1 MYMNRRLRNQ
11 KKIDSVNSIRH
22 IRYGL
27 ICEYLAVSRHLE
39 NNALGITFR
48 KNILRLDQKNTGI
61 SVLVLYKQISYE
73 QQKME
78 ITVFDNI
85 FSFTEYD
92 AKGKTVST
100 TLKMSRDIKNFY
112 LFDIGDN
119 NTLGIKVRSA
129 SGSKVNSYDIDI
141 SPVFVRSDMSY
152 EEFHGGFDE
161 DEDNSVVNFGR
172 RTKFNAVSLRRNLLG
187 GPETKPVIFAVS
199 PEHFSEV
206 SSLSQT
212 KSVKRDPNMY
222 VAEYNYP
229 PDPEIIASKNM
240 QYILTEIEAD
250 GNISRHKMSTD
261 IFQLETF
268 PAKTT
273 VTAYIAKGNK
283 LKIDV
288 LNLGQKPKHFLIRPK
303 MRNGETYPTSD
314 SIVEPNTVKTLTSLT
329 ADPDSDY
336 VIVQK
341 SIDMADRGSF
351 TFSACD
357 TPPPSKS
364 YDRPRLDSNDN
375 RPLAPPKSTYDFYT
389 ELSKLRITKEM
400 IITNLYK
407 KGQIS
412 TEESEILRNI

>member
-1 MYMNRRLRNQ
+1 MD
-11 KKIDSVNSIRH
+11 IP
-22 IRYGL
+22 
-27 ICEYLAVSRHLE
+27 
-39 NNALGITFR
+39 
-48 KNILRLDQKNTGI
+48 
-61 SVLVLYKQISYE
+61 
-73 QQKME
+73 
-78 ITVFDNI
+78 VFDNI
-85 FSFTEYD
+85 YSFTEYD
-92 AKGKTVST
+92 ARGNTVST
-100 TLKMSRDIKNFY
+100 NIKMIRPIKDFY
-112 LFDIGDN
+112 IFDIGDN
-119 NTLGIKVRSA
+119 NTLGIQVRSA
-129 SGSKVNSYDIDI
+129 SGSNVDLLYTTI
-141 SPVFVRSDMSY
+141 SHAFVRDDMTY
-152 EEFHGGFDE
+152 EEFVGDD
-161 DEDNSVVNFGR
+161 DEDNSIVRFGR
-172 RTKFNAVSLRRNLLG
+172 GTKYNAVSLRRILFG
-187 GPETKPVIFAVS
+187 GPETKPVIFAV
-199 PEHFSEV
+199 PLKHVSEV
-206 SSLSQT
+206 SSLSPT
-212 KSVKRDPNMY
+212 KSVKRDPKMY
-222 VAEYNYP
+222 VADYNYP
-229 PDPEIIASKNM
+229 PHPTIIESKNL
-240 QYILTEIEAD
+240 QYMLTEIEAD
-250 GNISRHKMSTD
+250 GKISAHIMTTST
-261 IFQLETF
+261 FQNEICPPQTR
-268 PAKTT
+268 

-283 LKIDV
+283 LRIDV
-288 LNLGQKPKHFLIRPK
+288 LNLDDKSKHFLIRPQ

>member
-1 MYMNRRLRNQ
+1 
-11 KKIDSVNSIRH
+11 VTRH
-22 IRYGL
+22 I
-27 ICEYLAVSRHLE
+27 E
-39 NNALGITFR
+39 NNSLGLTFR

-100 TLKMSRDIKNFY
+100 TLKMSRDIKDFY

-129 SGSKVNSYDIDI
+129 SGSKVNSYDINI
-141 SPVFVRSDMSY
+141 SPVFVRSDLSY
-152 EEFHGGFDE
+152 EEFHSGFDE

-172 RTKFNAVSLRRNLLG
+172 RTKYNAVSLRRILFG

-199 PEHFSEV
+199 PKHFSEE
-206 SSLSQT
+206 SSLSPT

-222 VAEYNYP
+222 VAEYNCP
-229 PDPEIIASKNM
+229 PDPKIITSKKM

-250 GNISRHKMSTD
+250 GNISRHIMTTSTFQNE
-261 IFQLETF
+261 IFPPQTR
-268 PAKTT
+268 

-283 LKIDV
+283 LRIDV
-288 LNLGQKPKHFLIRPK
+288 LNLDDKSKHFLIRPQ

-341 SIDMADRGSF
+341 STDMADTGSF
-351 TFSACD
+351 TFTACD